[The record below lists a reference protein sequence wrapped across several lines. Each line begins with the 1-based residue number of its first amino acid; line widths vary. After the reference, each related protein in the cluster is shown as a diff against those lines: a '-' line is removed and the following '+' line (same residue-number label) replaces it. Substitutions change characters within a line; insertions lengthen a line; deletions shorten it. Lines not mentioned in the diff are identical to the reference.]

1 MKPIKTS
8 LPIIGYWDTR
18 QGGRPENQDSCGF
31 IDTELGF
38 IALVCDGMGGGPA
51 GQLASSTAVQK
62 IVEYIVNAPEG
73 ITRVEA
79 LKNAIEYA
87 HKSIVEMG
95 NEKPALKGM
104 GTTVTALLI
113 NKQSAIVAHVGDS
126 RIYHFR
132 RGRKIFRTADHS
144 MVAELVRSGTLT
156 EEQARLSSQSNIITR
171 ALGGQLENLAE
182 AYERPY
188 EKGDRFL
195 LCTDGVWGMLRE
207 KELIRKTA
215 KTASLSGAI
224 DATVIEVDEIGRNNG
239 NTHDNLTMAL
249 IETKQDSILKE
260 KMSKRTI
267 LILCAMAAALLISL
281 IANGLL
287 ASKMLGNN
295 SQSQEIEQLNR
306 QLEQKDKQIAD
317 LQGQVQNLKHD
328 VAYSKQE
335 TADAM
340 KDAAKAQMDAA
351 KQKEEAANKAQQ
363 EAEKKVQE
371 AKVAAEQARK
381 SAEQAQKA
389 AGDIAQLRKALISLL
404 TTAGN
409 TAKKADRETSRQK
422 AITQLK
428 VMMKKDTG
436 NSSVYQTVINKL
448 NEGTAK
454 MDETQNKRVLGH
466 YNAIIKI
473 IKELK

>member
-73 ITRVEA
+73 ITRLEA
-79 LKNAIEYA
+79 LKNAIDYA
-87 HKSIVEMG
+87 HKAII
-95 NEKPALKGM
+95 EKGCENPTLQGM
-104 GTTVTALLI
+104 GTTVTALLL
-113 NKQSAIVAHVGDS
+113 NQQSAIVAHVGDS
-126 RIYHFR
+126 RIYQFR

-144 MVAELVRSGTLT
+144 MVAELVRNGTLT

-171 ALGGQLENLAE
+171 ALGGQAEELAE
-182 AYERPY
+182 AYELPY

-195 LCTDGVWGMLRE
+195 LCTDGIWGMLPE

-215 KTASLSGAI
+215 KTASLSGAV

-239 NTHDNLTMAL
+239 NAHDNLTMAL

-267 LILCAMAAALLISL
+267 LILCAMAAILLISL

-287 ASKMLGNN
+287 ASKLLSDN
-295 SQSQEIEQLNR
+295 SQNQEIEQLKH
-306 QLEQKDKQIAD
+306 QIEQRDKQITD
-317 LQGQVQNLKHD
+317 LQGQVQKLNHD
-328 VAYSKQE
+328 VANSKQE

-340 KDAAKAQMDAA
+340 KDAADAKMDAA
-351 KQKEEAANKAQQ
+351 KQKEEAAQKAQK

-371 AKVAAEQARK
+371 AKDAAEQARK

-389 AGDIAQLRKALISLL
+389 ASEASIIRQAIIASLTKASTLKEGKERQNLRKNVINSLKQL
-404 TTAGN
+404 V
-409 TAKKADRETSRQK
+409 AKDSKNK
-422 AITQLK
+422 AIYNEVIEKLGNK
-428 VMMKKDTG
+428 VATS
-436 NSSVYQTVINKL
+436 NSDQ
-448 NEGTAK
+448 AK
-454 MDETQNKRVLGH
+454 GH
-466 YNAIIKI
+466 YNYLISKLKNIK
-473 IKELK
+473 

>member
-8 LPIIGYWDTR
+8 LPITGYWDTR

-62 IVEYIVNAPEG
+62 IVEYIVHAPEG
-73 ITRVEA
+73 ISRLEA
-79 LKNAIEYA
+79 LKNAIDYA
-87 HKSIVEMG
+87 HKAIVEKG
-95 NEKPALKGM
+95 SENPALQGM

-113 NKQSAIVAHVGDS
+113 NQQSAIVAHVGDS
-126 RIYHFR
+126 RVYQFR

-144 MVAELVRSGTLT
+144 MVAELVRNGTLT

-171 ALGGQLENLAE
+171 ALGGQAEELAE
-182 AYERPY
+182 AYELPY
-188 EKGDRFL
+188 ERGDRFL
-195 LCTDGVWGMLRE
+195 LCTDGIWGMLPE

-215 KTASLSGAI
+215 KTASLPGAV
-224 DATVIEVDEIGRNNG
+224 DATVIEVDELGRNNG

-267 LILCAMAAALLISL
+267 QILCALAALLLISL

-287 ASKMLGNN
+287 ASKLSGDN
-295 SQSQEIEQLNR
+295 SQNQEVELLKHQI
-306 QLEQKDKQIAD
+306 EQKDKQIAD
-317 LQGQVQNLKHD
+317 LQNQVQKLNHD
-328 VAYSKQE
+328 VANSKQE

-351 KQKEEAANKAQQ
+351 KQKEEAAQKAQQ
-363 EAEKKVQE
+363 EAEKKAQE
-371 AKVAAEQARK
+371 AKDAAERAKK
-381 SAEQAQKA
+381 SADQAQKA
-389 AGDIAQLRKALISLL
+389 ASDATKIRETIIASLTKASTLKEGKERQALRNSVISSLKAL
-404 TTAGN
+404 A
-409 TAKKADRETSRQK
+409 AKDSKNKALYYEIAKRLNDRIATS
-422 AITQLK
+422 
-428 VMMKKDTG
+428 
-436 NSSVYQTVINKL
+436 NSDQAKGHYIALINKL
-448 NEGTAK
+448 KN
-454 MDETQNKRVLGH
+454 
-466 YNAIIKI
+466 IK
-473 IKELK
+473 

>member
-73 ITRVEA
+73 ITRLEA
-79 LKNAIEYA
+79 LKNAIDYA
-87 HKSIVEMG
+87 HKAIIEKG
-95 NEKPALKGM
+95 NENPSLQGM

-126 RIYHFR
+126 RIYQFR
-132 RGRKIFRTADHS
+132 RGHKIFRTADHS
-144 MVAELVRSGTLT
+144 MVAELVRNGTLT

-171 ALGGQLENLAE
+171 ALGGQAEQLAE
-182 AYERPY
+182 AYELPY

-195 LCTDGVWGMLRE
+195 LCTDGIWGMLPE

-215 KTASLSGAI
+215 KTASLSGAV

-267 LILCAMAAALLISL
+267 LILCAMAAALLVSL

-287 ASKMLGNN
+287 ASKMLGKN
-295 SQSQEIEQLNR
+295 SQGQEIEQLNR

-317 LQGQVQNLKHD
+317 LQGQVQKLNHD
-328 VAYSKQE
+328 VANSKQE

-351 KQKEEAANKAQQ
+351 KQKEEAAQKAQK
-363 EAEKKVQE
+363 EAEKKAQE
-371 AKVAAEQARK
+371 ARDAADQAKK
-381 SAEQAQKA
+381 SADQAQKA
-389 AGDIAQLRKALISLL
+389 ASEASKIREAIIASLTKASTLKEGKERQEIRNHAISSLKNL
-404 TTAGN
+404 M
-409 TAKKADRETSRQK
+409 AKDSRNK
-422 AITQLK
+422 
-428 VMMKKDTG
+428 
-436 NSSVYQTVINKL
+436 SVYYEIIKRLGDRIATSNSDQAKGHYITLVNKL
-448 NEGTAK
+448 KN
-454 MDETQNKRVLGH
+454 
-466 YNAIIKI
+466 
-473 IKELK
+473 LK

>member
-8 LPIIGYWDTR
+8 LPITGYWDTR
-18 QGGRPENQDSCGF
+18 QGGRSENQDSCGF

-73 ITRVEA
+73 ISRLET

-87 HKSIVEMG
+87 HKTII
-95 NEKPALKGM
+95 EKGRENPALQGM

-126 RIYHFR
+126 RVYQFR

-171 ALGGQLENLAE
+171 ALGGQAEQLAE
-182 AYERPY
+182 AYELAY
-188 EKGDRFL
+188 ERGDRFL
-195 LCTDGVWGMLRE
+195 LCTDGIWGMLPE

-215 KTASLSGAI
+215 KTPSLSGAV
-224 DATVIEVDEIGRNNG
+224 DATVIEVDELGRNNG

-267 LILCAMAAALLISL
+267 LILCVLAALLLISL
-281 IANGLL
+281 IANGFL
-287 ASKMLGNN
+287 ASKLLGDN
-295 SQSQEIEQLNR
+295 SQSQEIEQLKH
-306 QLEQKDKQIAD
+306 QVEQRDKQIAD
-317 LQGQVQNLKHD
+317 LQSQVQKLNHD
-328 VAYSKQE
+328 VASSKQE
-335 TADAM
+335 TADA
-340 KDAAKAQMDAA
+340 KLDAANQKEAAAQKA
-351 KQKEEAANKAQQ
+351 KEEAQKAN
-363 EAEKKVQE
+363 EE
-371 AKVAAEQARK
+371 
-381 SAEQAQKA
+381 AQKA
-389 AGDIAQLRKALISLL
+389 KEEAQNA
-404 TTAGN
+404 
-409 TAKKADRETSRQK
+409 AKKAESSAAQAEKSASEASKARSAIIASLTKASTLKEGKERRLLRKNAIDQLKQLVSKDSKNK
-422 AITQLK
+422 AIYNDVIEKL
-428 VMMKKDTG
+428 G
-436 NSSVYQTVINKL
+436 NSIATSNTDQ
-448 NEGTAK
+448 AK
-454 MDETQNKRVLGH
+454 GH
-466 YNAIIKI
+466 YLALIKKLKS
-473 IKELK
+473 IK